1 MLGHVLATEGTG
13 VKKADSIPCPH
24 GAAPLGRGGEG
35 ESNRAC
41 PTLDGDKAGGR
52 GYSYKYGVRED
63 LPMWGRSTIRMS
75 FLR

>member
-24 GAAPLGRGGEG
+24 RAAPLGRGGGG

-41 PTLDGDKAGGR
+41 PTLASDKAGRR
-52 GYSYKYGVRED
+52 GYSYKNGVRED
-63 LPMWGRSTIRMS
+63 LPMCGKSTIRMS
-75 FLR
+75 FLQ